1 MSDQRISVFCC
12 QVDLI
17 LANGTNMR
25 GETFLQLYGEHSSG
39 SQRVD
44 EILNGDDNFIPI
56 QVESAVELVNLEQVI
71 SLRTSYNSE
80 WFALLTLGVKHSVW
94 VEPLHGSAF
103 DATIYANRPNGKT
116 RVKDFLNQQDR
127 FLPFLC
133 DNKVIFLA
141 RDKIVRVKD

>member
-1 MSDQRISVFCC
+1 MSDQRISVRSC
-12 QVDLI
+12 QVDLM
-17 LANGTNMR
+17 LANGTSLS
-25 GETFLQLYGEHSSG
+25 GDIFLQLYGEHSTG
-39 SQRVD
+39 PQRVD

-56 QVESAVELVNLEQVI
+56 QVEGAIELVNLEQVI

-116 RVKDFLNQQDR
+116 RVKDFLNQPDR

-133 DNKVIFLA
+133 DDQVIFLA
-141 RDKIVRVKD
+141 RTKIVRVKD